1 MSETCD
7 GPDQASGL
15 PSGSWGPPRLDGAMM
30 FQEYS
35 TNLEG
40 RLLPDQTARG
50 HGQSKETVH
59 IEHSEDTRLSKVMA
73 SQSGPGDPAARKLE
87 DRVGVS
93 PCSSFVMY
101 PDLSFPKP

>member
-1 MSETCD
+1 
-7 GPDQASGL
+7 
-15 PSGSWGPPRLDGAMM
+15 M
-30 FQEYS
+30 FQEVLNELGGTS
-35 TNLEG
+35 AS
-40 RLLPDQTARG
+40 LPDQTAQG

-59 IEHSEDTRLSKVMA
+59 IEHSKDTRLSKVMA
-73 SQSGPGDPAARKLE
+73 SQSDPGDPAARKLE